1 MNVSGTLNSLRILY
15 NPSLF
20 LPTTTISTFASLPI
34 PLPEKVS
41 GTPIKVVLLDKDNCF
56 AVPHTNDV
64 FAEYQD
70 VFAKLRKEYPGDQL
84 MIVSNTAGSTDDP
97 ELHQAAELEKA
108 TGVKVIQHHDK
119 KPGCGGEII
128 DYLKKSGIITKAEE
142 VSVVGDRLMTD
153 VVMANLMG
161 SASVW
166 IRDGVVP
173 SKSPFIKFEHGFYDY
188 MRPESK
194 GGDE

>member
-20 LPTTTISTFASLPI
+20 LPTATISTFASLPI
-34 PLPEKVS
+34 PLPEKVP

-64 FAEYQD
+64 FAEYQH
-70 VFAKLRKEYPGDQL
+70 VFSKLRKAYPGEQL

-97 ELHQAAELEKA
+97 DLSQAAELERA
-108 TGVKVIQHHDK
+108 TGVKVFQHRDK
-119 KPGCGGEII
+119 KPGCGTEII
-128 DYLKKSGIITKAEE
+128 EYLKSSGIITKPEE

-153 VVMANLMG
+153 IVMANLMG
-161 SASVW
+161 SASIW

-188 MRPESK
+188 MRPEVK
-194 GGDE
+194 GKDK